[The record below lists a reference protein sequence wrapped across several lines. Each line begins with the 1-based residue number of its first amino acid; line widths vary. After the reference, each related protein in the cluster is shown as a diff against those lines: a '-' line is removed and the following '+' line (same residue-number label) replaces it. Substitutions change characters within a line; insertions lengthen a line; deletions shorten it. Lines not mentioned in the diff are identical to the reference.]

1 MTLKG
6 LLQKEDID
14 KVVPIEKVIHYID
27 KEVLATWADNTAKGY
42 VSIAKDLGDEAPSFY
57 TQSDLT
63 KLGQSPEV
71 MILGIN
77 PGSGGTYIE
86 QRANSNWDLSGAD
99 MDGTHLI
106 LGNYCKDANS
116 RPVWEN
122 RGKWNYWKRLRNY
135 FRNVA
140 EGNPLDDESKFVLSN
155 ISFFNTPKANQLS
168 NELLLKSI
176 PYSIELI
183 NIIKPKHIVF
193 LSGKNTLRKLY
204 ATSRVSKAFLL
215 EYHEVCNGIY
225 EGIFDGIPCLGVP
238 HPSAHLTSYERMRV
252 ILSIADFMNNDD
264 VKTEYNIA
272 EFETIKNH
280 TVSFSKDVVL
290 RTVSAKLKDSLK
302 LSECKEKLCRFNLDD
317 NIEYTITSSG
327 KGYVAI
333 RHINYNKKK
342 KYGESPYFKED
353 EYRKKLGEL
362 NFDTNNHVWLG
373 EKLFRSYGSS
383 NEEIVKSILEELNIL
398 SEL

>member
-14 KVVPIEKVIHYID
+14 KLVPIEDVIHYID
-27 KEVLATWADNTAKGY
+27 KEALATWADNTAKGY

-86 QRANSNWDLSGAD
+86 QKANSNWDLNGAD
-99 MDGTHLI
+99 MDGAHLI

-122 RGKWNYWKRLRNY
+122 RTKWNYWKRLRNY
-135 FRNVA
+135 FRNVT

-183 NIIKPKHIVF
+183 NIIKPKRIVF
-193 LSGKNTLRKLY
+193 LSGKNTLGKLY
-204 ATSRVSKAFLL
+204 AISRVSKDFLL
-215 EYHEVCNGIY
+215 EFHEVCNGIY
-225 EGIFDGIPCLGVP
+225 EGIFEGIPCLGVP
-238 HPSAHLTSYERMRV
+238 HPSAHLTSYDRMRV
-252 ILSIADFMNNDD
+252 TLSIADFMNNDD
-264 VKTEYNIA
+264 VKTEYNMA

-280 TVSFSKDVVL
+280 TISFSKDVVL
-290 RTVSAKLKDSLK
+290 RTVSAKLNDSFEM
-302 LSECKEKLCRFNLDD
+302 SECKEKLYRFYLNDI
-317 NIEYTITSSG
+317 IECTITASE

-342 KYGESPYFKED
+342 KYGESSYLKEE
-353 EYRKKLGEL
+353 EYRTKLGKL
-362 NFDTNNHVWLG
+362 GFDATNHVWLG
-373 EKLFRSYGSS
+373 KKLFSSYGSS
-383 NEEIVKSILEELNIL
+383 NEEIVKYIWDELKIL
-398 SEL
+398 SKL

>member
-1 MTLKG
+1 MTLKE
-6 LLQKEDID
+6 LLQKVDIN
-14 KVVPIEKVIHYID
+14 KVVPIEKVIRYID
-27 KEVLATWADNTAKGY
+27 KEALETWADNAAKGY
-42 VSIAKDLGDEAPSFY
+42 VSITKDIEGNASSFY

-63 KLGQSPEV
+63 KLSQSPEV

-77 PGSGGTYIE
+77 PGSEGTYIE
-86 QRANSNWDLSGAD
+86 QKANPNWGLNGAD
-99 MDGTHLI
+99 MDGAHLI
-106 LGNYCKDANS
+106 RGNYCKDANS
-116 RPVWEN
+116 RSAWDN

-168 NELLLKSI
+168 NELLLRTI

-204 ATSRVSKAFLL
+204 ATSRVSKDFLL

-225 EGIFDGIPCLGVP
+225 EGIFDGIPCLGGP

-252 ILSIADFMNNDD
+252 ILSVADFMNNDD
-264 VKTEYNIA
+264 VKTEYDIV
-272 EFETIKNH
+272 EFETIENH
-280 TVSFSKDVVL
+280 TISFSKEVIFE
-290 RTVSAKLKDSLK
+290 TVSAKLKDSLK
-302 LSECKEKLCRFNLDD
+302 LSECKEKLCRFNLDG

-342 KYGESPYFKED
+342 KYGESSYFKED

-383 NEEIVKSILEELNIL
+383 NKEIVKSILEELNML